1 MEERKFLNKS
11 EQRKIALER
20 RRAMTG
26 PEISEKSGLICAR
39 LLRLPELQKAGLIL
53 SYMPT
58 YDEADVSGLNHS
70 LRAMGKRLCY
80 PVTAGGG
87 IMSAYEP
94 DSPDDFAVKR
104 YGILEPITGRSKPV
118 SPGDIDAIILPCVAF
133 DDKLRRLG
141 HGAGYYD
148 RFLPLCKK
156 AVKIAAAFALQQLD
170 EIICDSHDISMDLV
184 VTEEKIFK
192 K

>member
-11 EQRKIALER
+11 EQRKFVLER

-94 DSPDDFAVKR
+94 DSPDDFAEKR

-133 DDKLRRLG
+133 DDKHRRLG
-141 HGAGYYD
+141 H
-148 RFLPLCKK
+148 
-156 AVKIAAAFALQQLD
+156 
-170 EIICDSHDISMDLV
+170 
-184 VTEEKIFK
+184 
-192 K
+192 